1 MGARNGIRVKEQLSE
16 KKLAR
21 VFLLNYMQG
30 WLYTNN
36 VKYINNR
43 GSLVKDDKGVTLES
57 DKKGSLATQW
67 NVR

>member
-1 MGARNGIRVKEQLSE
+1 
-16 KKLAR
+16 
-21 VFLLNYMQG
+21 MQG